1 MQTLYLPLNPKC
13 SNFKGEKTFE
23 TFVVK
28 KIKMKNLYINNRFFF
43 SLIGVGILYVFAFFF
58 PGLMMVAHIVL
69 LLVFLAT
76 MVDYLLLFREKD
88 GVLAQR
94 ILPEKLSNGDEN
106 PVKVDIKNNYSFK
119 INTKIIDEIPF
130 QFQKRDFLIQK
141 QIAPGKNTLFQY
153 ILEPK
158 ERGEYSFGA
167 LNIFVSSPLG
177 FISKRFTFQKDAML
191 PAYPSFVHLTKYELM
206 ALQNEFLLGGIKRIR
221 KLGHTMEFEQIKE
234 YVPGDDVRTINWKA
248 TSKTNRLMVNQFQD
262 EKSQRIFMLID
273 KGRTMKMPFKGLSLL
288 DYSINAS
295 MALSHIILKK
305 GDRAGM
311 MTFSKKTENK
321 VAADNKSGQL
331 RRISEALYNIKTD
344 FYESDFNRL
353 YQDVKYSVNQ
363 RSLVLLFTNFETLDA
378 LNRQMKYL
386 RGIAKNH
393 LLVVVFFKNSELQNL
408 LHKNPESIQEIYD
421 EVIAEK
427 FEFEKKLIIQE
438 LRKYGIYSVYTLPEN
453 LNVDVINKYLEIKA
467 RGIL

>member
-1 MQTLYLPLNPKC
+1 M
-13 SNFKGEKTFE
+13 
-23 TFVVK
+23 
-28 KIKMKNLYINNRFFF
+28 I
-43 SLIGVGILYVFAFFF
+43 VG
-58 PGLMMVAHIVL
+58 HIVL
-69 LLVFLAT
+69 LFVFLAA

-88 GVLAQR
+88 GILAQR

-106 PVKVDIKNNYSFK
+106 PVKVDIKNKYSFK
-119 INTKIIDEIPF
+119 ITTKVIDEIPF
-130 QFQKRDFLIQK
+130 QFQKRDFLIEK
-141 QIAPGKNTLFQY
+141 QIEAGKNTLFQY

-177 FISKRFTFQKDAML
+177 FVSRRFTFQKDAML
-191 PAYPSFVHLTKYELM
+191 PAYPSFIHLRKYELM

-331 RRISEALYNIKTD
+331 RKISESLYNIRTD
-344 FYESDFNRL
+344 FFESDFNRL

-363 RSLVLLFTNFETLDA
+363 RSLVLIFTNFETLDA

-393 LLVVVFFKNSELQNL
+393 LLVVVFFKNSELQTL

-453 LNVDVINKYLEIKA
+453 LNVEVINKYLEIKA

>member
-1 MQTLYLPLNPKC
+1 
-13 SNFKGEKTFE
+13 
-23 TFVVK
+23 
-28 KIKMKNLYINNRFFF
+28 MKNLYINTRFFF
-43 SLIGVGILYVFAFFF
+43 ALIGVGILYVFAFFF
-58 PGLMMVAHIVL
+58 PFLMVIAHVILLLCFLVAMVDC
-69 LLVFLAT
+69 LLVFNQ
-76 MVDYLLLFREKD
+76 KD
-88 GVLAQR
+88 GILAQR

-130 QFQKRDFLIQK
+130 QFQKRDFMIEK
-141 QIAPGKNTLFQY
+141 QIEPGKNTFFQY

-158 ERGEYSFGA
+158 ERGEYNFGS
-167 LNIFVSSPLG
+167 LNIYVSSPLG
-177 FISKRFTFQKDAML
+177 LASKRFNFQKDANL
-191 PAYPSFVHLTKYELM
+191 AAYPSFIHLRKYELM
-206 ALQNEFLLGGIKRIR
+206 AIQSEFMLGGIKKIR

-234 YVPGDDVRTINWKA
+234 YVPGDDIRTINWKA

-288 DYSINAS
+288 DYSINAT

-321 VAADNKSGQL
+321 IAAENKSGQL
-331 RRISEALYNIKTD
+331 KKISEALYNIKTD
-344 FYESDFNRL
+344 FFESDFNRL
-353 YQDVKYSVNQ
+353 YQDVKYSLNQ
-363 RSLVLLFTNFETLDA
+363 RSLILLFTNFETLDG
-378 LNRQMKYL
+378 LNRQLKYL

-393 LLVVVFFKNSELQNL
+393 LLIVVFFKNSELQTL
-408 LHKNPESIQEIYD
+408 IHKNPESVQEIYD
-421 EVIAEK
+421 EIIAEK

-438 LRKYGIYSVYTLPEN
+438 LRKYGIYTVYTLPEN
-453 LNVDVINKYLEIKA
+453 LNIDVINKYLEIKA